1 MKILILTDDYLPKS
15 KKASAKM
22 LHELACDF
30 IQRGHEVSCVTP
42 NSYGEADYQR
52 LDEVSIY
59 RFKTGKV
66 KDTNNRLRRV
76 INEWQF
82 SHKVWKLVIG
92 QGFKPDAIVYYSPSI
107 FFGKAVAKV
116 KQHFNIPSYLIL
128 RDFFP
133 QWVIDQG
140 IIKESSFPARVL
152 RKYEDINYQAAD
164 RIGVMSP
171 ANLDWFNQF
180 TRKQYQN
187 KVEVLYNWVDASA
200 LAEIKPDLGFRK
212 KYQLEDKVIFIYGGN
227 IGHAQRIENIV
238 ELARRLKSHPKAQI
252 VLIGQ
257 GSKYQFISEIIQK
270 EHLNNILLL
279 SALPQAEYFAIQKVA
294 DVGLFSLH
302 KEHKTHNFPGKV
314 LGYLSQPMPILGSVN
329 PGNDLIDVVGGSK
342 AGFVSIADDDEVL
355 YHNAVRLLEDESLRQ
370 ECAVNAQKLV
380 SSLFSVEVAAD
391 KMIEVLNKW

>member
-22 LHELACDF
+22 LHELACEF
-30 IQRGHEVSCVTP
+30 IKRGHEVSCVTP
-42 NSYGEADYQR
+42 NSYGEADYQL
-52 LDEVSIY
+52 LDEVRIY

-82 SHKVWKLVIG
+82 SRKAWKLVID
-92 QGFKPDAIVYYSPSI
+92 QGFKPDAVVYYSPSI
-107 FFGKAVAKV
+107 FFGKAVARI

-140 IIKESSFPARVL
+140 IIKENSLPARVL

-164 RIGVMSP
+164 RIGVMLP

-180 TRKQYQN
+180 TRKQYQS

-200 LAEIKPDLGFRK
+200 LAEIKPDVGFRK

-238 ELARRLKSHPKAQI
+238 ELARRLKLHPKAQI

-279 SALPQAEYFAIQKVA
+279 PGLPQSEYFAIQKVV

-302 KEHKTHNFPGKV
+302 KDHKTHNFPGKV

-329 PGNDLIDVVGGSK
+329 PGNDLIDVVEGNK
-342 AGFVSIADDDEVL
+342 AGFVSIADDDEML
-355 YHNAVRLLEDESLRQ
+355 YQNALQLLDNKSLRQ

-391 KMIEVLNKW
+391 KVIEVLNKW